1 MKNILVVLLIILA
14 FLGGYFLSQ
23 NYNFKIETKTPTP
36 TLTATISPTNNQRPL
51 VGGDSDEH
59 GCKGSAGYSWCEEKQ
74 KCLRTWEEPCGT
86 PSLIPTVDE
95 TESLKTIIKQLLIEE
110 HGESANGLTIT
121 VSKIQG
127 DYARGGASETGG
139 GAMWLATKKSGN
151 WQLVFDGNGV
161 PDCNK
166 LKTTYLFPTAILTG
180 ICD

>member
-1 MKNILVVLLIILA
+1 MKNVLIILGFILA
-14 FLGGYFLSQ
+14 FMGGYFLSQ
-23 NYNFKIETKTPTP
+23 NYNFKLETKNP
-36 TLTATISPTNNQRPL
+36 SPTAVQVIVTSPPEMPTAAVSL
-51 VGGDSDEH
+51 
-59 GCKGSAGYSWCEEKQ
+59 A
-74 KCLRTWEEPCGT
+74 
-86 PSLIPTVDE
+86 PSSDE
-95 TESLKTIIKQLLIEE
+95 TEDFKTIIKQLLIEK

-139 GAMWLATKKSGN
+139 GAMWLAKKVNNN